1 VARILLIEDNQGV
14 GELAAYVL
22 QGVGHTVVMVGSGA
36 VALRSLGTGPFDLI
50 LCDLHLGDGAMNGL
64 ELHAA
69 LRTRGVTT
77 PFVLSS
83 GWLKDDGQLQHP
95 LPGDVYFL
103 EKPWSPDD
111 LVGAVRRVL
120 RR

>member
-1 VARILLIEDNQGV
+1 MARILLIEDNHGV
-14 GELAAYVL
+14 GELAEYVL
-22 QGVGHTVVMVGSGA
+22 QRVGHTVVMASSGA
-36 VALRSLGTGPFDLI
+36 AALGSLGNGPFDLI

-64 ELHAA
+64 ELYGA
-69 LRTRGVTT
+69 LRTRGVTA

-83 GWLKDDGQLQHP
+83 GWLRDDVQLQQP
-95 LPGDVYFL
+95 LPDDVYFL

-120 RR
+120 RY